1 VNETPA
7 EPFPGPLTELPLQR
21 VDVWI
26 VSLGETGLSPDPADW
41 LSADERAR
49 AARFTFERDRR
60 RYSLGR
66 GALRGILATYL
77 RCDRD
82 EIVFAYGETGKP
94 RLAGA
99 DAASGLQF
107 NASGSADMAV
117 CAVTYGRR
125 VGIDIEQMRVD
136 CDPDLVQYALTD
148 GERAEF
154 RRIPLDQQATTFY
167 RVWTRKEAFLKATG
181 CGLSRP
187 LTSFAVSV
195 APDKPPRLV
204 HDEWASES
212 RTDERTPR
220 SSNSERVTW
229 STYDEQAT
237 WSFADFDPAAGLV
250 GTLVHSGEPR
260 PVRTLEWHG

>member
-1 VNETPA
+1 VHETPA
-7 EPFPGPLTELPLQR
+7 EPPSSQLTELPLER

-26 VSLGETGLSPDPADW
+26 VSLGETRQSPDPADW

-49 AARFTFERDRR
+49 AARYSFERDRR

-66 GALRGILATYL
+66 GALRGVLATYL

-107 NASGSADMAV
+107 NASGSGDTAV

-125 VGIDIEQMRVD
+125 VGIDIEQLRAE
-136 CDPDLVQYALTD
+136 CDPDLVQYAFTD
-148 GERAEF
+148 VERAEF
-154 RRIPLDQQATTFY
+154 RRISLDQQATAFY

-195 APDKPPRLV
+195 APGKPPRLV
-204 HDEWASES
+204 HDEWAAES
-212 RTDERTPR
+212 RH
-220 SSNSERVTW
+220 SERPAW
-229 STYDEQAT
+229 STYDERAT
-237 WSFADFDPAAGLV
+237 WSFADFDPTAGLV

>member
-1 VNETPA
+1 MRENPVRETPA
-7 EPFPGPLTELPLQR
+7 EPFPGLLTELPLER

-26 VSLGETGLSPDPADW
+26 VSLGETGHSPDPADW

-49 AARFTFERDRR
+49 AARFAFERDRR
-60 RYSLGR
+60 RYCLGR

-77 RCDRD
+77 RCDRT

-94 RLAGA
+94 CLAGA
-99 DAASGLQF
+99 DAASGLRF
-107 NASGSADMAV
+107 NASGSADTAV

-125 VGIDIEQMRVD
+125 VGIDIEQLRAE
-136 CDPDLVQYALTD
+136 CDPALVQYALTD
-148 GERAEF
+148 AERAEF
-154 RRIPLDQQATTFY
+154 RRIPLDQQATAFY

-195 APDKPPRLV
+195 APDEPPRLL
-204 HDEWASES
+204 HDEWATESSDSERASES
-212 RTDERTPR
+212 RNDER
-220 SSNSERVTW
+220 
-229 STYDEQAT
+229 AT

>member
-1 VNETPA
+1 MNETPA

-49 AARFTFERDRR
+49 AARYAFERDRR

-77 RCDRD
+77 RCDRN

-107 NASGSADMAV
+107 NASGSADTAV

-125 VGIDIEQMRVD
+125 VGIDIEQLRVE